1 MKTNLVNGVDD
12 PVDTSIT
19 ADRLVLRVDQ
29 DDFVVL
35 VGRILVDPVGVKHS
49 QVGAATTDTLLG
61 SRLQRALILELVDT
75 LVGRLSCTVDHSSAI
90 ILAATFGSQI
100 ETYRMWHPSARV
112 ACALH
117 ASHERGR

>member
-19 ADRLVLRVDQ
+19 ADGLVLWVDQ
-29 DDFVVL
+29 DNFVVL
-35 VGRILVDPVGVKHS
+35 VGRVLVDPVGVEHP

-75 LVGRLSCTVDHSSAI
+75 LVGRLS
-90 ILAATFGSQI
+90 
-100 ETYRMWHPSARV
+100 
-112 ACALH
+112 
-117 ASHERGR
+117 